1 MFELFVNAIKGSI
14 SKDQIIE
21 DELLRYAYSTDASL
35 YRMVPKLVLVIKK
48 ESEVLDIIKAANDFD
63 VKLTFRAAGTS
74 VSGQAV
80 TDQVLVMLAKDGWLK
95 HTVIDNG
102 AEIKLEPGII
112 GADAN
117 SYLKNFKRKI
127 GPDPGSIHAA
137 KIGGIVAN
145 NSSGMCCGTAK
156 NSYAT
161 IKSIRA
167 ILADGSILD
176 TGNEKLLSAFKTNK
190 HDLLSGI
197 EHIRQKI
204 VQDSDLVSFIRKKF
218 SIKNTSGYSLNA
230 FLDFEDPIKILER
243 LMVGSE
249 GTLGFISNVN
259 LRTVPD
265 YDFKALNL
273 IYGKLSDLVDITVKI
288 AGFDVSS
295 VELLGGFSFK

>member
-1 MFELFVNAIKGSI
+1 MIEEYVMFELFVNAIKGSM

-35 YRMVPKLVLVIKK
+35 YRMVPRLVLVIKK
-48 ESEVLDIIKAANDFD
+48 ESEVIEIIKFANDYD

-80 TDQVLVMLAKDGWLK
+80 TDQVLVMLAKDSWLK
-95 HTVIDNG
+95 HKVIDNG

-167 ILADGSILD
+167 ILADGSIFD
-176 TGNEKLLSAFKTNK
+176 TGNEKLLSEFKTNNQ
-190 HDLLSGI
+190 DLLSGI
-197 EHIRQKI
+197 GQIRQKI
-204 VQDSDLVSFIRKKF
+204 VQDSDLVSFIR
-218 SIKNTSGYSLNA
+218 IMRPKNCTIN
-230 FLDFEDPIKILER
+230 
-243 LMVGSE
+243 
-249 GTLGFISNVN
+249 
-259 LRTVPD
+259 
-265 YDFKALNL
+265 
-273 IYGKLSDLVDITVKI
+273 
-288 AGFDVSS
+288 
-295 VELLGGFSFK
+295 